1 MSTQSPALTLVLR
14 LAPGVTRTWFGLLGV
29 TGETQLTDHP
39 LIEALTDGASL
50 ERLLDVGTPRAGR
63 DVRGVLEVLHSRQLL
78 AWQVL
83 DADGNSWATLTPIR
97 SDVPLPVPGRVG
109 DDWRL
114 SRFTLMRDVEQDW
127 QVESGRSPL
136 TARVRPSAAAAIV
149 AGQVPAPLLI
159 LLQMGQLLDDGGD
172 SGPAR
177 YWEFHDRYFASRSRM
192 DVQAAGGTFRFA
204 GEHDPHPFGTR
215 PSHESNVIPL
225 PTPDVDDLG
234 PGLWSVTERRA
245 SHRDVSAEPIDIAE
259 LGSLLWHTLRVCEVR
274 HRDESSATSYDAAL
288 RPVPSAGGTHSIG
301 LWLACRNVIGIDPG
315 LWWYDPVQHV
325 LLRVGDLPSLGQ
337 ADTYPVHGMLASQHA
352 RLAWKYERIAHALAL
367 KDSGVILHALQL
379 AATALGLAMCP
390 IGSGP
395 TASLLDALG
404 LDADEYVPVGEFWLA
419 MPS

>member
-1 MSTQSPALTLVLR
+1 LSPHSPALTLVLR

-29 TGETQLTDHP
+29 TGETQLTDRP
-39 LIEALTDGASL
+39 LLEALTDGASL

-78 AWQVL
+78 AWQSL
-83 DADGNSWATLTPIR
+83 DADGDSWATLTPIR
-97 SDVPLPVPGRVG
+97 SDVPLPIPARVG

-114 SRFTLMRDVEQDW
+114 SRFALMRDVGQDW
-127 QVESGRSPL
+127 LVESARSSL
-136 TARVRPSAAAAIV
+136 TARVSPSAAASIV
-149 AGQVPAPLLI
+149 AGQAPVPLLI
-159 LLQMGQLLDDGGD
+159 LLQMGQFLDDEGD

-192 DVQAAGGTFRFA
+192 DAQAAGGTFRFA
-204 GEHDPHPFGTR
+204 GEHDPDPFGTC
-215 PSHESNVIPL
+215 PPHQHNVIAL
-225 PTPDVDDLG
+225 PTPDVDDPG

-245 SHRDVSAEPIDIAE
+245 SHRDVSAEPIEIAD
-259 LGSLLWHTLRVCEVR
+259 LGSLLWHTLRVREVR
-274 HRDESSATSYDAAL
+274 HRDESSSTSYDVVL

-315 LWWYDPVQHV
+315 LWWYDPVQHA
-325 LLRVGDLPSLGQ
+325 LLRVGDLPSWGQ
-337 ADTYPVHGMLASQHA
+337 GDTYAVQGILISQHA

-367 KDSGVILHALQL
+367 KDCGVVLHALQMG
-379 AATALGLAMCP
+379 ATALGLAMCP
-390 IGSGP
+390 IGSRP
-395 TASLLDALG
+395 TAPLLDALG